1 MAKSNAKTAS
11 ASVETIADV
20 MAHDIQWL
28 VKGCF
33 DLEGGDAPGAA
44 KRKRVRQKDG
54 SSVITYRYKTGEVIR
69 VTVEQVK

>member
-28 VKGCF
+28 VEGYF
-33 DLEGGDAPGAA
+33 DLEGAECGKWA
-44 KRKRVRQKDG
+44 RQKDG